1 MRITEQFKIPYPKPA
16 SAKVAWNRRYG
27 MNAYYSGKHWAQ
39 RKKDAEVWHW
49 MTTAAMRKA
58 KCRTTPFDKP
68 VIVRFY
74 WNDNLDV
81 DNHAVMGKMIV
92 DAMKGLIIHDDS
104 RRYLVGV
111 SHYFHD
117 EDYILV
123 TVREA
128 DSE

>member
-1 MRITEQFKIPYPKPA
+1 MTEKFTIPYPPTKKGKA
-16 SAKVAWNRRYG
+16 MWNRQYG

-39 RKKDAEVWHW
+39 RKNDAETWHM
-49 MTTAAMRKA
+49 MTRAAMRKA
-58 KCRTTPFDKP
+58 HCRRSPFDKP
-68 VIVRFY
+68 VIVCFY
-74 WNDNLDV
+74 WNDNLDI

-92 DAMKGLIIHDDS
+92 DAMKGSIIHDDN
-104 RRYLVGV
+104 RRYLAGV

>member
-1 MRITEQFKIPYPKPA
+1 MTEKFTIPYPPA
-16 SAKVAWNRRYG
+16 KKGKALWSRQYG

-39 RKKDAEVWHW
+39 RKNDAEVWHM
-49 MTTAAMRKA
+49 MTRAAMRKA
-58 KCRTTPFDKP
+58 HCRTTPFDKP
-68 VIVRFY
+68 VVVCFY

-92 DAMKGLIIHDDS
+92 DAMKGTIIHDDN
-104 RRYLVGV
+104 RRYLAGV
-111 SHYFHD
+111 SHCFHD